1 MEPIIVYL
9 RRRLREAG
17 AATWERI
24 AREAGVSPRLPAKIA
39 YRERENPRL
48 QTVQPL
54 LDYFAAVDRGERK
67 LPDRYALRAE
77 RESA

>member
-24 AREAGVSPRLPAKIA
+24 ADEAGVSRRLPAKIA
-39 YRERENPRL
+39 YGERDNPL
-48 QTVQPL
+48 VGTVQPL
-54 LDYFAAVDRGERK
+54 LDYFAAVDRGERELSK
-67 LPDRYALRAE
+67 REE
-77 RESA
+77 RTTA